1 MTGRYYAL
9 VRAVFGTTRGR
20 HASTAKRVTE
30 GLMAANRYTVHMHS
44 HRLMSGM
51 PVQLIA
57 SPVTLPLAD
66 RSARTGS
73 PANDFA
79 GKRLDVADLL
89 VTHPKATFVLRVAGP
104 SMQEHGIDDGDIVVV
119 DRELRA
125 RDGSIVVAVVERE
138 LVIRVLDSDGDTCK
152 LRAGAPTYP
161 DILPQEG
168 QTLEIWGVVTS
179 CIKRFAR

>member
-1 MTGRYYAL
+1 
-9 VRAVFGTTRGR
+9 
-20 HASTAKRVTE
+20 
-30 GLMAANRYTVHMHS
+30 MHS

-66 RSARTGS
+66 RSALAGS

-79 GKRLDVADLL
+79 GKRLDITDLL
-89 VTHPKATFVLRVAGP
+89 VTHSKATFVLRVAGP

-119 DRELRA
+119 DRELPA
-125 RDGSIVVAVVERE
+125 RDGSIVVAVVDRE
-138 LVIRVLDSDGDTCK
+138 LVIRVTESDGDTCK
-152 LRAGAPTYP
+152 LKAGSPTYP
-161 DILPQEG
+161 DIAPPEG

-179 CIKRFAR
+179 CIKRFAK